1 VTPSPHLPPLP
12 PPQEAGDKDRLVRL
26 GVDSSTVYASD
37 TLDEGG
43 GGGGDDA
50 SDDASD
56 SLIGIASVE
65 KVRRSMGGG
74 GGVGRGVEGGRGPG

>member
-1 VTPSPHLPPLP
+1 MTPSPPLPPLS

-26 GVDSSTVYASD
+26 GMDSSTVYASD

-43 GGGGDDA
+43 GGGGDH
-50 SDDASD
+50 ASD

-74 GGVGRGVEGGRGPG
+74 KTDDRRT